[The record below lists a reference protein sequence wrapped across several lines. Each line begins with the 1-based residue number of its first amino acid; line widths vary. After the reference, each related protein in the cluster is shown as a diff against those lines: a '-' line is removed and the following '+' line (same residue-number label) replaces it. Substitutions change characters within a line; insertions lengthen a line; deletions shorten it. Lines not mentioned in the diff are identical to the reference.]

1 MTVCYRGV
9 VPTLT
14 VCRICGGSLELM
26 WRGRSAGHASPAFE
40 PSFHGVGEHGDL
52 YRCGTCRTV
61 HQPSLPQGAELQ
73 NLYREMADETYLV
86 EERGRRRTARR
97 LLDLLGAHVPSG
109 RLLDVGCGYGLL
121 LDEARSRGYDVEGI
135 ELSSAAA
142 RYARARLGLRVLET
156 SLEDP
161 MLDGERYDAIAMVD
175 VLEHVDDPVAALE
188 RVRSLLAPGGALLIA
203 TPDPSSFVAR
213 IAGRRWWCYLP
224 AHYCLIPRGTLL
236 KLLDANDL
244 ATVEDVPFVLSFTL
258 GYWLAGLGERGGWA
272 SGMIASLASRLP
284 RKLMLTASLR
294 DEHVL
299 LARAPAADARLQ
311 TPARAL
317 AGVEDSVAKH

>member
-1 MTVCYRGV
+1 
-9 VPTLT
+9 
-14 VCRICGGSLELM
+14 
-26 WRGRSAGHASPAFE
+26 
-40 PSFHGVGEHGDL
+40 
-52 YRCGTCRTV
+52 
-61 HQPSLPQGAELQ
+61 LQ
-73 NLYREMADETYLV
+73 NLYREMDDETYLV

-97 LLDLLGAHVPSG
+97 LLDLLAGHVPSG

-121 LDEARSRGYDVEGI
+121 LDEARSRGYEVEGI

-156 SLEDP
+156 SLEES
-161 MLDGERYDAIAMVD
+161 MLDGERFDAIVIVD
-175 VLEHVDDPVAALE
+175 VLEHVDDPVATLE

-224 AHYCLIPRGTLL
+224 AHYCLIPRATLR
-236 KLLDANDL
+236 KLLEANDL

-258 GYWLAGLGERGGWA
+258 RYWLAGLGERGGWA
-272 SGMIASLASRLP
+272 SGMIASVTSRLP
-284 RKLMLTASLR
+284 RKLMFTASLK

-311 TPARAL
+311 APA
-317 AGVEDSVAKH
+317 